1 MIPNCKQLKYSSEE
15 IETGKKWINDEKI
28 YRKVITSTS
37 FLAPNSSIAISHK
50 ISNLKEIIKADLMV
64 TYENEFYPSPISYD
78 DTTKITTINKINSTN
93 IILRS
98 GNESWGSTTFTI
110 ILEYTKNES

>member
-15 IETGKKWINDEKI
+15 IKIGKINNENV
-28 YRKVITSTS
+28 YRKVIRSNS
-37 FLAPNSSIAISHK
+37 FLAPNSSIAISHQ

-78 DTTKITTINKINSTN
+78 DTTKIATINKINSTN

>member
-15 IETGKKWINDEKI
+15 IKIGKINNENV
-28 YRKVITSTS
+28 YSKVIRSNS
-37 FLAPNSSIAISHK
+37 FLAPNSSIAISHQ

-78 DTTKITTINKINSTN
+78 DTTKIATINKVNSTN